1 MTANYLSITRLVLS
15 VLAVTIVAERHILET
30 AFFSQK
36 CCKQKSFDA
45 NSSLSTKFKTNTRS
59 ALSESLSFFFFLA
72 TICFSSAR
80 FGIVRFGCNQNC
92 TATHSGKSILSL
104 KVFYS

>member
-59 ALSESLSFFFFLA
+59 ALSESLSFFFWQQSVFLA
-72 TICFSSAR
+72 HGLVLSVLA
-80 FGIVRFGCNQNC
+80 
-92 TATHSGKSILSL
+92 ATKIAQRHILGR
-104 KVFYS
+104 VFFP